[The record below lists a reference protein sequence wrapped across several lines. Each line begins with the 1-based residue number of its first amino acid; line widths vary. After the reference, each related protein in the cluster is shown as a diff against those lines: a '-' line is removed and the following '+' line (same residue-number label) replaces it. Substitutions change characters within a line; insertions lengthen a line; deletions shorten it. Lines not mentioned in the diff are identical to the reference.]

1 MSEQITVEFDV
12 AATMRDGTILRAN
25 IFRPAAGGPY
35 PVALVRTPYG
45 KDFASVLPF
54 GDAIRLARAGY
65 IVVVQDVLGR
75 FRSGGTWALFAN
87 EAADGYDSVEWAAQL
102 PGSTGDVGMYGL
114 SYLGFTQWMAAQ
126 AAPPSLKAILL
137 ASATSSRRLIA
148 RVKPPNMHRRV
159 ARRQEGPS
167 RTPACS
173 CVARS

>member
-65 IVVVQDVLGR
+65 IVVVQDVRGR
-75 FRSGGTWALFAN
+75 FRAGGTWALFAN
-87 EAADGYDSVEWAAQL
+87 EAADG
-102 PGSTGDVGMYGL
+102 
-114 SYLGFTQWMAAQ
+114 
-126 AAPPSLKAILL
+126 
-137 ASATSSRRLIA
+137 
-148 RVKPPNMHRRV
+148 
-159 ARRQEGPS
+159 
-167 RTPACS
+167 
-173 CVARS
+173 